1 MTFKQQRMID
11 KLKRY
16 FDNEDEYNYKNV
28 MFNAF
33 GDSTFD
39 KAIKKMACGSIN
51 GKTFKTGFEDDVRRF
66 RTQYKYKP
74 KGDDE

>member
-16 FDNEDEYNYKNV
+16 FDNEDEYNYKSV
-28 MFNAF
+28 MSNALNDRNF
-33 GDSTFD
+33 EKVIITYSLGQYQLSSSFD
-39 KAIKKMACGSIN
+39 NDGRKYQKYY
-51 GKTFKTGFEDDVRRF
+51 R
-66 RTQYKYKP
+66 YKP

>member
-16 FDNEDEYNYKNV
+16 FDNEDEYNYKSV
-28 MFNAF
+28 VSNALNDRNF
-33 GDSTFD
+33 EKAMQEIAMPVSTE
-39 KAIKKMACGSIN
+39 KYRTSIVHD
-51 GKTFKTGFEDDVRRF
+51 TRRYQQYFKYR
-66 RTQYKYKP
+66 P

>member
-28 MFNAF
+28 ILNALNDRNF
-33 GDSTFD
+33 E
-39 KAIKKMACGSIN
+39 KAMQEMTAIVPSSKYNTSVVHD
-51 GKTFKTGFEDDVRRF
+51 TRRYHKFF
-66 RTQYKYKP
+66 RYKP

>member
-16 FDNEDEYNYKNV
+16 FDNEDEYNYKSVINNMIDDRTYEDLILAFTVDKITAYKNPRAGNV
-28 MFNAF
+28 
-33 GDSTFD
+33 
-39 KAIKKMACGSIN
+39 
-51 GKTFKTGFEDDVRRF
+51 R
-66 RTQYKYKP
+66 KYRSYYVYEP